1 MHRLSIFVL
10 ESDVCIDSLC
20 ESQSTTS
27 LSLPKTLETQEFVCM
42 SSHLSFF
49 VSVSMYV
56 VHVSTSKRR
65 RKLEENRQESL
76 SGSDLET

>member
-1 MHRLSIFVL
+1 MCV
-10 ESDVCIDSLC
+10 DSLC

-49 VSVSMYV
+49 VSASVYV
-56 VHVSTSKRR
+56 VHMSTSKRR
-65 RKLEENRQESL
+65 RKLEENSQESL